1 MGSTY
6 TSDKRKLNLKE
17 WLPNSLPLLLTHMQD
32 ARTDATGRNTLNFI
46 PNEII
51 AMPPKGGA
59 GESRNW
65 KSPVLCTSDSSCY
78 LSLAPH
84 GSLCPLR
91 GNLAVSGSVPG
102 WTSNLFLSVNNN
114 YWLELM
120 SKELELS
127 LVKGH
132 CYNDTALKS
141 MKSTD
146 LHSWAEGW

>member
-6 TSDKRKLNLKE
+6 TSDKRKLTLKE

-146 LHSWAEGW
+146 LHS